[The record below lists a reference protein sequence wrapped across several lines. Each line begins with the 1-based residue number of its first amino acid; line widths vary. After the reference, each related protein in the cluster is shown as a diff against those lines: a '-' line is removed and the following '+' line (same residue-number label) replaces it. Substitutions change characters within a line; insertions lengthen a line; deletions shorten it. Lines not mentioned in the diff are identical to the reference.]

1 VYNGRELISELEKED
16 YDIVL
21 MDIQMPEL
29 NGIDKTKNRS
39 ETIAN

>member
-1 VYNGRELISELEKED
+1 LEKED

-29 NGIDKTKNRS
+29 NGIDATKTDQKQ
-39 ETIAN
+39 